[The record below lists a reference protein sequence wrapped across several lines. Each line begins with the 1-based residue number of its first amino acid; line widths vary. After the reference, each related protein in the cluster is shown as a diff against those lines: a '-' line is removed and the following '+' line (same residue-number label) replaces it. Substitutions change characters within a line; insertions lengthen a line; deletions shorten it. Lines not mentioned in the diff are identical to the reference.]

1 MRAFN
6 SKQSE
11 ALLNAFGE
19 PLELN
24 GVSFKAILEV
34 RQITI
39 EDSDGVSIEYENY
52 FTAKKNP
59 VLQVGTLIE
68 INNATQII
76 YNLDDDLS
84 GVVNYYYRRKDY
96 DSWS

>member
-39 EDSDGVSIEYENY
+39 EDSDGVSIEYEYY
-52 FTAKKNP
+52 FTAKMNP

>member
-1 MRAFN
+1 MVL
-6 SKQSE
+6 QS
-11 ALLNAFGE
+11 NM
-19 PLELN
+19 N
-24 GVSFKAILEV
+24 
-34 RQITI
+34 IT
-39 EDSDGVSIEYENY
+39 
-52 FTAKKNP
+52 FTARKNP

>member
-6 SKQSE
+6 SKQTE

-19 PLELN
+19 PLEIN

-39 EDSDGVSIEYENY
+39 EDSDGVSIEYEYY